1 MKSDDLLDPERKNGK
16 IPALKNTGAR
26 FGAAGRGHATE
37 MTLRVSSGSPA
48 KRSILLRRHSKKSP
62 PPIVPPPP
70 LTGTQKESYHA
81 NWWAAGTRVVLWTW
95 LLLKFFCAKYFDLL
109 RHRGRIERNAERLRL
124 MLQRMGPTAVKIGQ
138 QLSVRVDLLPA
149 AYCDELEKLLDAAPP
164 FPTAEAIA
172 IIEKETER
180 PLAAHFRTF
189 NPVPIGS
196 ASLACVFKAELLN
209 GQPVAIKVRRP
220 DVAARL
226 AADLKALTLLAALLG
241 FLGRGEIRPIVA
253 ELVTMLVDELNF
265 KLEAQHLLYFRK
277 AIKNQKKVAV
287 PKVYY
292 HLCTCRLLV
301 VEFVAGISMIEILRR
316 AGSDDLAQL
325 AQLEAEG
332 CDRRK
337 LARRLA
343 RFLYWELFD
352 GVFFHAD
359 PHPGNLIVRPDSRI
373 SLIDFGSCG
382 SLPRRLREAL
392 LDFNLAVSR
401 RDLDEA
407 TRCLQ
412 TMHEPLPS
420 LDYQAYVT
428 EMRHMVQKTF
438 LEVTNQKANWRERT
452 VSVAFTES
460 IAISRKYRIPMN
472 INLLRYFRMVFLSD
486 TILYRLYPQFNHQR
500 EVIAWYGERKELL
513 NLAAIK
519 RGELLQVDLAKLGE
533 TRTEIEQFA
542 KRIKNRFE
550 EIDTDFRAT
559 ISKPSFAVKVLIG
572 FIGQSVSLGVCF
584 VLFRAVW
591 VALHHQPLPYPSLM
605 DHFRWL
611 TSNPIYILIVLL
623 MAARGL
629 FKIYGRVREIDEDE

>member
-1 MKSDDLLDPERKNGK
+1 MKSDDHLDP
-16 IPALKNTGAR
+16 A
-26 FGAAGRGHATE
+26 RGHETE
-37 MTLRVSSGSPA
+37 TTPPPASDFPA
-48 KRSILLRRHSKKSP
+48 KRSILLRRRPKASR
-62 PPIVPPPP
+62 PIVPPPP
-70 LTGTQKESYHA
+70 LTGTQKESYKA
-81 NWWAAGTRVVLWTW
+81 SWWAAAARVVLWTW
-95 LLLKFFCAKYFDLL
+95 LLLRFFIAKYLDRLPQ
-109 RHRGRIERNAERLRL
+109 RGRVERNAERLRL
-124 MLQRMGPTAVKIGQ
+124 LLQRMGPTAVKIGQ
-138 QLSVRVDLLPA
+138 QLSVRVDLLPV
-149 AYCDELEKLLDAAPP
+149 AYCDELEKLLDAAPA

-172 IIEKETER
+172 IIEQETER
-180 PLAAHFRTF
+180 PLAAHFRSF
-189 NPVPIGS
+189 DPVPIGS

-220 DVAARL
+220 EVAARL
-226 AADLKALTLLAALLG
+226 TADLKALTLMAGLLA
-241 FLGRGEIRPIVA
+241 FLGRGELRPIVG
-253 ELVTMLVDELNF
+253 EIVTMLVDELNF

-277 AIKNQKKVAV
+277 ATKNQKKVSV

-292 HLCTCRLLV
+292 YLCTCRLLV
-301 VEFVAGISMIEILRR
+301 VEFVAGVSMIEMLKR
-316 AGSDDLAQL
+316 AGSDDLAQV
-325 AQLEAEG
+325 AQLEADG
-332 CDRRK
+332 YDRRK

-359 PHPGNLIVRPDSRI
+359 PHPGNLIIQPDNRI
-373 SLIDFGSCG
+373 TLIDFGSCG

-401 RDLDEA
+401 RDLEEA

-412 TMHEPLPS
+412 TMHEPLPP
-420 LDYQAYVT
+420 LDYEAYVN

-438 LEVTNQKANWRERT
+438 LEVTNKKANWRERT

-486 TILYRLYPQFNHQR
+486 TILYRLHPRFNHQR
-500 EVIAWYGERKELL
+500 EVIAWYGERKQQM

-519 RGELLQVDLAKLGE
+519 RLELLQVDLAKLGE
-533 TRTEIEQFA
+533 TRTQIEQFA

-559 ISKPSFAVKVLIG
+559 ISKPSFAAKVLLA
-572 FIGQSVSLGVCF
+572 FIGQILSLGVCF

-591 VALHHQPLPYPSLM
+591 VVLHHRPTPYPSLV

-611 TSNPIYILIVLL
+611 ISNPIYVLLVLL

-629 FKIYGRVREIDEDE
+629 YKIYGRVREIDEDNS